1 MLNLENKRCLLGTRP
16 DTVNASPM
24 YLWSA
29 NVHIFSD
36 ENNIGRKGTN
46 LIEQA
51 GVLRLST
58 MKYEGYKAGSLWMRC
73 EIEER
78 WRMNNK
84 KALANERDARRTGF
98 SPSSFCVFVA
108 LSILSLERRGR
119 TRERERTSGG
129 LSNYIYGC
137 MCPELADQSYLSSES
152 VLFLFNCSI
161 PSQIH
166 GL

>member
-1 MLNLENKRCLLGTRP
+1 MC
-16 DTVNASPM
+16 VSS
-24 YLWSA
+24 LWFGY
-29 NVHIFSD
+29 HLFFSD
-36 ENNIGRKGTN
+36 ENNIGREEKTTSN
-46 LIEQA
+46 E
-51 GVLRLST
+51 LRYNGYQRWST
-58 MKYEGYKAGSLWMRC
+58 KVIRQVAFGC

-98 SPSSFCVFVA
+98 SPSSFCVFVSLCLFF
-108 LSILSLERRGR
+108 LSKQARA
-119 TRERERTSGG
+119 RERTSGG

-137 MCPELADQSYLSSES
+137 MWPELADQSYLSSES

-161 PSQIH
+161 HSQTH